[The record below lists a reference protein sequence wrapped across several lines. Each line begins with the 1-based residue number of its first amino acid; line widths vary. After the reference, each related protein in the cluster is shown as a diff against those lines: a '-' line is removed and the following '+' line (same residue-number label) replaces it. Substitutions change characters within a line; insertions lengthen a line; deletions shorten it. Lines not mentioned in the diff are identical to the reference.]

1 MIKRLEQ
8 ERDLA
13 RDNIERLEEER
24 NALRERLKVLKCNL
38 LELSKLYRIKFL
50 HVLHVTL
57 ITLSSCAV
65 NRAEKTRSV
74 PRLRTII
81 L

>member
-1 MIKRLEQ
+1 VIKRLEQ

-13 RDNIERLEEER
+13 RDNIGRLEEER

-38 LELSKLYRIKFL
+38 LELSKLHRIKFL
-50 HVLHVTL
+50 HTL
-57 ITLSSCAV
+57 SLSSCAV

-74 PRLRTII
+74 PSIRTIV